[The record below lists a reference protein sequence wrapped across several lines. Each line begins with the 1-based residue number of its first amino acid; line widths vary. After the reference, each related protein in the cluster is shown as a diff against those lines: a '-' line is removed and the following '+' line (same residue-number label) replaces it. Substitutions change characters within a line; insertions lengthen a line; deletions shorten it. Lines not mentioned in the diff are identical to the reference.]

1 MTKPTSKRSQRRLSY
16 RLKRRS
22 FHRDDASPRLRNHHV
37 TVHLL
42 QDPAEAAATDG
53 QGPTVDQ
60 LKERLIRL
68 QAEFE
73 NFRKRTRRE
82 TVEIKETASSGL
94 IAKILPILDNFHRAL
109 EAPAAEMESFLQ
121 GIKMIESQLMNQLS
135 EEGLEPIEAAGT
147 AFNPEIHE
155 AVMVDPNEELEENQV
170 VEVLQAGYRM
180 KGKLIR
186 PAMVKVSRSS

>member
-1 MTKPTSKRSQRRLSY
+1 MSKPFSKRSQRRLSY

-22 FHRDDASPRLRNHHV
+22 FHRDDSFPKLRNHHV
-37 TVHLL
+37 TVHVL
-42 QDPAEAAATDG
+42 EEFAAPDRGG
-53 QGPTVDQ
+53 QPGLDADQ
-60 LKERLIRL
+60 LNEKLIRQ
-68 QAEFE
+68 QADFE

-82 TVEIKETASSGL
+82 MAATKETASADL

-109 EAPAAEMESFLQ
+109 EAPAAEMESFLE
-121 GIKMIESQLMNQLS
+121 GIKMIEAQFMNQLK
-135 EEGLEPIEAAGT
+135 EAGLEPIEAAGMR
-147 AFNPEIHE
+147 FDPQIHE
-155 AVMVDPNEELEENQV
+155 AVMVDPSEDYEENQV